1 MIHYI
6 DIFAKKA
13 VMYEASFADVL
24 QVILIIMLIYFAIKL
39 FFRLFGRSIMRYI
52 MKKIGQKVEK
62 KFSEQQGFGP
72 GNRKEGET
80 TIEKKPFRRKKT
92 NKETG
97 EYIDYEEI
105 D

>member
-13 VMYEASFADVL
+13 VMYDVL
-24 QVILIIMLIYFAIKL
+24 EVILIILLIYFAIKI

-52 MKKIGQKVEK
+52 MKKVGQKVEK
-62 KFSEQQGFGP
+62 KFREQQGFGP
-72 GNRKEGET
+72 ENRKEGET
-80 TIEKKPFRRKKT
+80 IIEKKPFRRKKP